1 MKFQKFAVSFTVFTF
16 LAPKKLFRSIGC
28 CKILYQ

>member
-16 LAPKKLFRSIGC
+16 LAPKKTISHH
-28 CKILYQ
+28 